1 MRYFRNFD
9 EYYAYARGKAEKLT
23 PKVYRERRIRKE
35 EAQEEPKEEVKKAP
49 KPRKKKGDE

>member
-35 EAQEEPKEEVKKAP
+35 EAKEEPKEEVKKAP

>member
-9 EYYAYARGKAEKLT
+9 EYYAHARGKSEKLI
-23 PKVYRERRIRKE
+23 PKVYKERKK
-35 EAQEEPKEEVKKAP
+35 AQEQPEEKKAP